1 MGKWVFTLRGLT
13 LGWQAG
19 LTGKTSKS
27 KGGSGFLIGLASL
40 PACSL
45 FLIRDFLISWVPSFH
60 VFQRRDCW
68 LKKIVVPQL
77 LNIFWQFC
85 CWWQNHTASS
95 SVLHGNQGMPR
106 WVMGNMKRCLLIWST
121 LAFAHVNT
129 QIDKNI
135 NGHYLCIRHK
145 IFLWNFHECKNSISD
160 GCSTVVL

>member
-45 FLIRDFLISWVPSFH
+45 FLIRDWLISWVSKA
-60 VFQRRDCW
+60 W
-68 LKKIVVPQL
+68 LLIEKNCCPTTLEHFLAILLLVAKPHCIQL
-77 LNIFWQFC
+77 CITWK
-85 CWWQNHTASS
+85 
-95 SVLHGNQGMPR
+95 PR

-160 GCSTVVL
+160 GCSTMVL